1 MIRSLTPIILA
12 LVFVVSCGST
22 RWDTDNRKLQGESI
36 AIGLSPDFR
45 LENSSQYAG
54 EAVVIQFQQG
64 ILDSLLQATLSRYV
78 TGLSRGGQID
88 ARYTSEPREAD
99 ILLVIEKLE
108 ISRVY
113 SLDFV
118 LRGPVTR
125 TRMNIAAYRGVE
137 RIFETRVSGSQNMA
151 YTARN
156 GRRFYWMKEEDRNN
170 PHYQMLTLRDA
181 TNSALGKAYSSFFEQ
196 Q

>member
-1 MIRSLTPIILA
+1 VIRSLIPVILA

-22 RWDTDNRKLQGESI
+22 RWHTDNRKLQGDSI

-54 EAVVIQFQQG
+54 EAVVYQFQQG
-64 ILDSLLQATLSRYV
+64 ILDSLMQATLSRYV
-78 TGLSRGGQID
+78 TGMSRGGQIE
-88 ARYTSEPREAD
+88 AIYTSEPREAD
-99 ILLVIEKLE
+99 ILLVIENLE

-125 TRMNIAAYRGVE
+125 TRMNIAAYRGSE

-151 YTARN
+151 YVARN
-156 GRRFYWMKEEDRNN
+156 GRRFYWMKEEERDN
-170 PHYQMLTLRDA
+170 PRYQMSALSDA
-181 TNSALGKAYSSFFEQ
+181 ANSALGKAYSRFFEQ

>member
-1 MIRSLTPIILA
+1 MRSHLPVILA

-22 RWDTDNRKLQGESI
+22 RWNTDNRKLQGDSI

-54 EAVVIQFQQG
+54 EVVVNHFQQG
-64 ILDSLLQATLSRYV
+64 ILDSLMQATLSRYV
-78 TGLSRGGQID
+78 TGMSRGGLID
-88 ARYTSEPREAD
+88 AIYTTEPRQAD
-99 ILLVIEKLE
+99 ILLVIERLE

-125 TRMNIAAYRGVE
+125 TRMNIAAYRGSE

-151 YTARN
+151 YAARN
-156 GRRFYWMKEEDRNN
+156 GRRFYWMKEEERNN
-170 PHYQMLTLRDA
+170 PHFQMLTLRDA
-181 TNSALGKAYSSFFEQ
+181 ANSALGKAYSRFFEQ

>member
-1 MIRSLTPIILA
+1 MIRSLIPVLLA

-22 RWDTDNRKLQGESI
+22 RWHTDNRKLQGDSI

-54 EAVVIQFQQG
+54 EEVVFQFQQG
-64 ILDSLLQATLSRYV
+64 ILDSLMQATLSRYV
-78 TGLSRGGQID
+78 TGMSRGGQINAIYIED
-88 ARYTSEPREAD
+88 TREAD
-99 ILLVIEKLE
+99 IMLVMEKLE

-125 TRMNIAAYRGVE
+125 ARMNIAAYRGSE

-151 YTARN
+151 YVARN
-156 GRRFYWMKEEDRNN
+156 GRRFYWMKEEERAN

-181 TNSALGKAYSSFFEQ
+181 ANSALGKAYSRFFEQ

>member
-1 MIRSLTPIILA
+1 VIRSLIPVILA

-22 RWDTDNRKLQGESI
+22 RWHTDNRKLQGDSI
-36 AIGLSPDFR
+36 AIGLSPHFR

-54 EAVVIQFQQG
+54 EAAVYQFQQG
-64 ILDSLLQATLSRYV
+64 VLDSLMQATLSRYISGM
-78 TGLSRGGQID
+78 TRGGQIN
-88 ARYTSEPREAD
+88 AMYSTEPREAD
-99 ILLVIEKLE
+99 ILLVVENME

-125 TRMNIAAYRGVE
+125 TRINIAAYRGSE

-151 YTARN
+151 YVARN
-156 GRRFYWMKEEDRNN
+156 GRRFYWLKDEERNN

-181 TNSALGKAYSSFFEQ
+181 ANSALGKAYSRFFGQ
-196 Q
+196 R